1 MSQDRKTI
9 ELDQLLGKLN
19 PDKIQEYF
27 RENEDS
33 LFLESNAFSAYMR
46 DNFKKKGYSMQE
58 VFLRADMP
66 ERYSYKIVAME
77 KHTVQRDVILRL
89 CIASGF
95 TLEETNRAL
104 KLYGV
109 NELYSKVAR
118 DAVII
123 VALRNK
129 VYNVDEINELLE
141 KNHFE
146 KLYSFK
152 VE

>member
-33 LFLESNAFSAYMR
+33 LFMGSNAFSAYMR

-66 ERYSYKIVAME
+66 ERYGYKIVAME

>member
-66 ERYSYKIVAME
+66 ERYGYKIVAME